1 MPDLDKL
8 LDTLSH
14 LKQQAQIWAQE
25 ARTQKSIVL
34 GILRELGLPLRD
46 CEAETR
52 VANLVATLR
61 KDLLDGLELLRE
73 ADESGLL
80 RGSLSQRVTRF
91 LAQFDAHGNRKT
103 EAPSR

>member
-46 CEAETR
+46 WEAETR
-52 VANLVATLR
+52 VANMVATLR
-61 KDLLDGLELLRE
+61 KDLVDGLELLRE
-73 ADESGLL
+73 ADESGTL
-80 RGSLSQRVTRF
+80 RGSLANRVSRYVDQFHFNGTRRTE
-91 LAQFDAHGNRKT
+91 GN
-103 EAPSR
+103 